1 MTVDGVSRTQLNPIP
16 TDFEAFLNKRSRR
29 SGQRKRRGFK
39 LFGPT
44 RTLPPHDRILDFA
57 HGYYDADP
65 VAEAFVQDAYI
76 NGNSSHGRAML
87 DQALAHGIGS
97 VPDAPAS
104 MVRLF
109 EEFEK
114 DPPWVDH
121 DLVERGAFLF
131 RRCGP
136 AVFSFQ
142 GVGTLLAY
150 TENPIVQPLS
160 MTGKYAGDAALKRFM
175 ETARFWIDVSDPGG
189 TRPGAPGRATAMRVR
204 IMHVFLRQRITR
216 HPRWNLAAWGKPIN
230 QAEATITLLS
240 GGFGTG
246 LGMHRLGYRST
257 TADTEAMMHFWRYVG
272 HLMGVQPCWYPAD
285 LREAGQLTTLY
296 FAKREFGAGEDG
308 RELIESYPRAF
319 TPKRGTGPRKAI
331 RTSSITEPSSV
342 TPATSCRAASTGP
355 TTCPTRGRG
364 PSSRPCRF
372 RSTSRSTCW
381 RTEALAS
388 HAFRI
393 GSPGGDETPGF
404 AMRWVTATPISRP
417 LRHSDADI
425 CPAVFAGF
433 GARRSSVAI
442 AGYAPS
448 GVARTSRC

>member
-1 MTVDGVSRTQLNPIP
+1 MTVNEVSRTRIDQIP
-16 TDFEAFLNKRSRR
+16 TDFEAYLKTRSGR
-29 SGQRKRRGFK
+29 SGQRKRGGLR
-39 LFGPT
+39 LFSGAG
-44 RTLPPHDRILDFA
+44 TLPSPDHVVDFA

-76 NGNSSHGRAML
+76 DGNSSHGRAIL
-87 DQALAHGIGS
+87 DQALEGGIES

-109 EEFEK
+109 EEFEM

-136 AVFSFQ
+136 SVFSFE

-160 MTGKYAGDAALKRFM
+160 MTGKYAGDAALHRFM

-189 TRPGAPGRATAMRVR
+189 TKPGAAGRATAMRVR

-216 HPRWNLAAWGKPIN
+216 HPQWDLAAWGKPIN

-240 GGFGTG
+240 GGFAAG
-246 LGMHRLGYRST
+246 LGMHKLGYRST

-272 HLMGVQPCWYPAD
+272 HLMGVQPRWYPAD
-285 LREAGQLTTLY
+285 LREAGQLMTLY
-296 FAKREFGAGEDG
+296 FAKRRFGAGDAG

-319 TPKRGTGPRKAI
+319 TPKRGTSLRKAI
-331 RTSSITEPSSV
+331 RDQINYRIQIGYTRYFLPGRFYRSYDMPNPWPWALLPPLQIPINLTIDLLAHRSV
-342 TPATSCRAASTGP
+342 RIARLQDRFAQWRRNTWFRNEMGDRDAHFKAAET
-355 TTCPTRGRG
+355 
-364 PSSRPCRF
+364 F
-372 RSTSRSTCW
+372 RR
-381 RTEALAS
+381 
-388 HAFRI
+388 
-393 GSPGGDETPGF
+393 
-404 AMRWVTATPISRP
+404 
-417 LRHSDADI
+417 
-425 CPAVFAGF
+425 
-433 GARRSSVAI
+433 
-442 AGYAPS
+442 
-448 GVARTSRC
+448 

>member
-1 MTVDGVSRTQLNPIP
+1 MTVNDVSRTQIDQIP
-16 TDFEAFLNKRSRR
+16 TDFEAYLNTR
-29 SGQRKRRGFK
+29 SGRSSQPKRRGLR
-39 LFGPT
+39 LFSGPG
-44 RTLPPHDRILDFA
+44 TLPSPDHVLDFA

-65 VAEAFVQDAYI
+65 VAEAFVQNAYI
-76 NGNSSHGRAML
+76 DGNSSHGRAIL
-87 DQALAHGIGS
+87 DQALEDGIES

-136 AVFSFQ
+136 SVFSFE

-160 MTGKYAGDAALKRFM
+160 MTGKYAGDAALHRFM

-189 TRPGAPGRATAMRVR
+189 TRPGAAGRATAMRVR

-216 HPRWNLAAWGKPIN
+216 HPQWDLAAWGKPIN

-240 GGFGTG
+240 GGFAAG
-246 LGMHRLGYRST
+246 LGMHKLGYRST

-272 HLMGVQPCWYPAD
+272 HLMGVQPRWYPAD
-285 LREAGQLTTLY
+285 LREAGQLMTLY
-296 FAKREFGAGEDG
+296 FAKRRFGAGDAG

-319 TPKRGTGPRKAI
+319 TPKRRTSLRKAI
-331 RTSSITEPSSV
+331 RDQVNYRMQLGYTRYFLPGRFYRAYDMPNPWPWALLPPLQIPINLTIDLLAHRSV
-342 TPATSCRAASTGP
+342 RIARLQDRFAQWRRNTWFRNEMGDRDAHFKAAET
-355 TTCPTRGRG
+355 
-364 PSSRPCRF
+364 F
-372 RSTSRSTCW
+372 RR
-381 RTEALAS
+381 
-388 HAFRI
+388 
-393 GSPGGDETPGF
+393 
-404 AMRWVTATPISRP
+404 
-417 LRHSDADI
+417 
-425 CPAVFAGF
+425 
-433 GARRSSVAI
+433 
-442 AGYAPS
+442 
-448 GVARTSRC
+448 